1 MEEHLIPQSLDA
13 PPLALIFNASQLFS
27 FIGFA
32 VVGVVVDHPFIAGA
46 LGVVFGSFLNK
57 YADKKPD
64 GFLRHMSYYYGLPV
78 ITGRVYKNGLDREF
92 RP

>member
-1 MEEHLIPQSLDA
+1 MEEHQIPQTLDA

-32 VVGVVVDHPFIAGA
+32 VVGVVIDHPFIAGA
-46 LGVVFGSFLNK
+46 IGVVFGSFLNK

-64 GFLRHMSYYYGLPV
+64 SFLRHMSYFRGLPLMS
-78 ITGRVYKNGLDREF
+78 GRCYPNGLEREF